1 MLGEGHEG
9 GAQTRRAHAGLEGKL
24 RLLHTACTRGGSS
37 WQCVWGTSCV
47 LRTESQKTCG
57 ELAAAPRAAAGVL
70 GLLYHSRTSCPASVL
85 KCSAFTIAVH
95 AQYNRLQAAIPQ
107 ACMRALVMLRLRF
120 ANSRVGH
127 GLCWARQDRAW
138 CIDCAVIGQRRR
150 DVGTL
155 PWILLRFRIT
165 QTSPITHSPWI
176 PASILRTRFASSLAV
191 YGAG

>member
-1 MLGEGHEG
+1 MC
-9 GAQTRRAHAGLEGKL
+9 GALAVYYVA
-24 RLLHTACTRGGSS
+24 
-37 WQCVWGTSCV
+37 

-57 ELAAAPRAAAGVL
+57 ELAAAPRAAAGVP

-85 KCSAFTIAVH
+85 KCSAFIIAVH
-95 AQYNRLQAAIPQ
+95 AQYNRLQAAMSLEHVHS
-107 ACMRALVMLRLRF
+107 MRALVMLRLRF

-176 PASILRTRFASSLAV
+176 PASILRTRFASPLALD
-191 YGAG
+191 GAG